1 MKATFQRLSSWVT
14 DWNPYEPAK
23 LKDKGLGI
31 EPILIEASQMHGK
44 VARLVVI
51 TFLIFIAWAFLA
63 PLDGGVVITG
73 TVTVSGNRKAVQ
85 HPGGGVVQDLLVH
98 EGSIVKV
105 GDVVVKVNP
114 LESDASLTGA
124 ELQYINLLTSES
136 RLQAERVGSDIRW
149 KPELADFGANDTRV
163 AEAKL
168 VQTHLFSSRR
178 VELESQR
185 RILSETLVG
194 QEAQARSSV
203 KVMAEKRSQL
213 ELVASE
219 ARNTSQLAKEG
230 FVPESKANEVLR
242 SQSSLQSDMANLGA
256 EAIRLQSSIA
266 STQLQIVQLR
276 ISFNKDIDNQLTE
289 LQKNRETF
297 SSRMESL
304 KFNRNLT
311 DVKAPV
317 GGVVTNLKV
326 NTIGGVI
333 SSGQILMEIVPEGGS
348 LIVEGKIPLN
358 SIDKVRKGLPADL
371 RFSAFNQ
378 NTTPIVP
385 GVITLVGADKLL
397 PIAGGEEYYLA
408 QVEITEEGLRL
419 LGKNR
424 IQAGMPVEVVVKTG
438 ERSFMTYL
446 LKPLSDRF
454 ARSFKED

>member
-1 MKATFQRLSSWVT
+1 
-14 DWNPYEPAK
+14 
-23 LKDKGLGI
+23 
-31 EPILIEASQMHGK
+31 
-44 VARLVVI
+44 
-51 TFLIFIAWAFLA
+51 
-63 PLDGGVVITG
+63 
-73 TVTVSGNRKAVQ
+73 
-85 HPGGGVVQDLLVH
+85 
-98 EGSIVKV
+98 
-105 GDVVVKVNP
+105 
-114 LESDASLTGA
+114 
-124 ELQYINLLTSES
+124 
-136 RLQAERVGSDIRW
+136 
-149 KPELADFGANDTRV
+149 
-163 AEAKL
+163 
-168 VQTHLFSSRR
+168 LFSSRR